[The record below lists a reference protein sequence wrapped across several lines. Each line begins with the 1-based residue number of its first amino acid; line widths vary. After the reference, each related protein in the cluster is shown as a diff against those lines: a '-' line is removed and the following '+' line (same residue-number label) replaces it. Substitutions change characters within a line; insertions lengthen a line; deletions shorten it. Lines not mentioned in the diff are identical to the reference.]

1 MYWSK
6 PNPMPASNLVHMF
19 QKWERETP
27 HHIFFRQP
35 VAGDWRTWT
44 YQQAGEEIRKI
55 ASGLLALNLPS
66 RSNIAIVS
74 KNCAHWI
81 MADLA
86 IFMAGHVSV
95 PLYANSSAA
104 SIKQILEHSESK
116 VIFVGKLDDYEN
128 QKKGIPGN
136 VQKISA
142 SFYGIKDG
150 LLWEDILEKQ
160 KPLANVVER
169 GDEELLT
176 IMYTSGTT
184 GVPKGVMFNS
194 KAFDHTTKILIKYLH
209 AWETLPEHPRLFSY
223 LPLCHIAE
231 RNLTEMLGSYS
242 GATISFVESL
252 ESFGRDLASVQPDLF
267 FGVPRIWAKFQE
279 KILEKMPQKKLDKF
293 LKIPILN
300 SIVKKKIKKSL
311 GLSKAGLKGTAAAP
325 IPVSLLQWFNKL
337 DIRLRE
343 IYGMTENCA
352 LSHSNQKEIRFGTV
366 GHAMETVEVKLSEEQ
381 EILTR
386 HVALMMGYYK
396 EPEMTAQVMTSDGYL
411 RTGDQ
416 GSISADGSLTI
427 TGRVK
432 DLFKTDKGKYISPA
446 PIEMKLLKNSDIE
459 QVCVVGM
466 SIPQPIALVLLSAAG
481 KAKSKEELVKSLSAS
496 VAEVNPTVEHYEELK
511 KVVIMQEEWTINN
524 GLMTPTMKVKRNEVE
539 KLKVPSYPNWY
550 AMEGLVVWE

>member
-1 MYWSK
+1 
-6 PNPMPASNLVHMF
+6 MPASNLIQMF
-19 QKWERETP
+19 LKWERETP
-27 HHIFFRQP
+27 NNIFFRQP
-35 VAGDWRTWT
+35 VAGDWKTWT

-55 ASGLLALNLPS
+55 ASGLLSLNLPA

-86 IFMAGHVSV
+86 IFMSGHVSV

-128 QKKGIPGN
+128 QKKGIPDN
-136 VQKISA
+136 VQKITA

-160 KPLANVVER
+160 KPLTNIIDR

-194 KAFDHTTKILIKYLH
+194 QAFEHTTKILIKYLH

-231 RNLTEMLGSYS
+231 RNLTEMLGCYTGS
-242 GATISFVESL
+242 TISFVESL

-279 KILEKMPQKKLDKF
+279 KILEKMPQKKLDTF
-293 LKIPILN
+293 LKIPILS
-300 SIVKKKIKKSL
+300 SIVKKKIKKNL

-325 IPVSLLQWFNKL
+325 IPVSLLEWFDKL

-366 GHAMETVEVKLSEEQ
+366 GPAMESVEVKLSEEQ
-381 EILTR
+381 EILTK

-396 EPEMTAQVMTSDGYL
+396 EPEMTAQVMTPDGYL

-416 GSISADGSLTI
+416 GSISADGFLTI

-446 PIEMKLLKNSDIE
+446 PIEMKLLKNADIE

-466 SIPQPIALVLLSAAG
+466 SIPQPIALVLLSVAG
-481 KAKSKEELVKSLSAS
+481 KAKTKEEIIKSLTAS
-496 VAEVNPTVEHYEELK
+496 VAKVNPTVEHYEQLK
-511 KVVIMQEEWTINN
+511 KLVIMQQEWTINN

-539 KLKVPSYPNWY
+539 KLKMPHYPKWY
-550 AMEGLVVWE
+550 AMEGIVVWE

>member
-1 MYWSK
+1 
-6 PNPMPASNLVHMF
+6 MPANNLVHMF
-19 QKWERETP
+19 LKWEREIP
-27 HHIFFRQP
+27 NNLFFRQP
-35 VAGDWRTWT
+35 VSGQWKTWT

-55 ASGLLALNLPS
+55 ASGLLALNLPP
-66 RSNIAIVS
+66 RSNIAILS

-116 VIFVGKLDDYEN
+116 AIFIGKLDDYQH
-128 QKKGIPGN
+128 QKMGIPAN
-136 VQKISA
+136 VQKIST
-142 SFYGIKDG
+142 SFYGVNNG
-150 LLWEDILEKQ
+150 LIWEDILKNQ
-160 KPLANVVER
+160 QPLANVVER
-169 GDEELLT
+169 DEEELLT

-194 KAFDHTTKILIKYLH
+194 KAFDHTTKMIVKYLH
-209 AWETLPEHPRLFSY
+209 SWEKLPDHPRLFSY

-231 RNLTEMLGSYS
+231 RNLTEMLGCYS

-252 ESFGRDLASVQPDLF
+252 ETFAHDLASVQPDLF

-279 KILEKMPQKKLDKF
+279 KILEKMPQKKLDTI
-293 LKIPILN
+293 LKIPVLN
-300 SIVKKKIKKSL
+300 TVVKKSIQKKL

-325 IPVSLLQWFNKL
+325 IPVSLLQWFDKL
-337 DIRLRE
+337 GIRLRE

-352 LSHSNQKEIRFGTV
+352 LSHSNQEEIRFGTV
-366 GHAMETVEVKLSEEQ
+366 GKAMESVEVRFTEEN

-396 EPEMTAQVMTSDGYL
+396 EPEMTAQVMTSDGFL
-411 RTGDQ
+411 KTGDQ
-416 GSISADGSLTI
+416 GRLDEDGFLLI
-427 TGRVK
+427 TGRIK

-446 PIEMKLLKNSDIE
+446 PIEMKLQKNSDIE

-466 SIPQPIALVLLSAAG
+466 GIPQPIALVNISAAG
-481 KAKSKEELVKSLSAS
+481 KAKSKEELIQSLTAS
-496 VAEVNPTVEHYEELK
+496 VEEVNPTVEHYEHIK
-511 KVVIMQEEWTINN
+511 KVVIMKEEWSINN

-539 KLKVPSYPNWY
+539 KLKVHHYPEWY
-550 AMEGLVVWE
+550 AKEGVVVWE

>member
-1 MYWSK
+1 M
-6 PNPMPASNLVHMF
+6 ASSPIAQFL
-19 QKWERETP
+19 KWERETP
-27 HHIFFRQP
+27 HNLFFRQP
-35 VAGDWRTWT
+35 IGGDWKTWT

-55 ASGLLALNLPS
+55 ASGLLSLNLPA
-66 RSNIAIVS
+66 RSKIAIVS

-86 IFMAGHVSV
+86 IFMSGHVSV

-128 QKKGIPGN
+128 QKKGIPDS

-150 LLWEDILEKQ
+150 LLWEDIVEKQ
-160 KPLANVVER
+160 KPLTNIVDR

-194 KAFDHTTKILIKYLH
+194 QAFDHTTKILIRYLH

-231 RNLTEMLGSYS
+231 RNLTEMLGCYC

-252 ESFGRDLASVQPDLF
+252 ETFGRDLASVQPDLF

-279 KILEKMPQKKLDKF
+279 KILEKMPQKKLDTF

-325 IPVSLLQWFNKL
+325 IPVSLLQWFDKL

-352 LSHSNQKEIRFGTV
+352 LSHSNQKEIRFGSV
-366 GHAMETVEVKLSEEQ
+366 GPAMESVEVKLTEEQ

-386 HVALMMGYYK
+386 HIALMMGYYK

-416 GSISADGSLTI
+416 GSISADGFLTI

-481 KAKSKEELVKSLSAS
+481 KAKSKEELIKSLSAS

-539 KLKVPSYPNWY
+539 KLKVPHYPKWY
-550 AMEGLVVWE
+550 AMNGLVVWE

>member
-1 MYWSK
+1 M
-6 PNPMPASNLVHMF
+6 NTASSPLEKFFH
-19 QKWERETP
+19 WEKTVP
-27 HHIFFRQP
+27 QNIFFRQP
-35 VAGDWRTWT
+35 INSEWKTWT
-44 YQQAGEEIRKI
+44 YQQAGKEIRILAAALSTFPPKSKI
-55 ASGLLALNLPS
+55 AIL
-66 RSNIAIVS
+66 S

-86 IFMAGHVSV
+86 IMMAGHISV

-104 SIKQILEHSESK
+104 SIKQILEHSESAA
-116 VIFVGKLDDYEN
+116 IFVGKLDDYDV
-128 QKKGIPGN
+128 QKKGIPDS

-142 SFYGIKDG
+142 SIYGIHEG
-150 LLWEDILEKQ
+150 LLWEEVVDTHAAL
-160 KPLANVVER
+160 PHAVER
-169 GDEELLT
+169 SAEELLT

-184 GVPKGVMFNS
+184 GIPKGVMFNS
-194 KAFDHTTKILIKYLH
+194 KAFDHTTDILIKYLH
-209 AWETLPEHPRLFSY
+209 KWETLPKHPRLFSY

-231 RNLTEMLGSYS
+231 RNLTEMLACYT

-252 ESFGRDLASVQPDLF
+252 ETFGRDLESVQPDLF
-267 FGVPRIWAKFQE
+267 FGVPRIWAKFQD
-279 KILEKMPQKKLDKF
+279 KVLEKMPQKKLDTL
-293 LKIPILN
+293 LKIPII
-300 SIVKKKIKKSL
+300 SGIVKKSITKKL

-325 IPVSLLQWFNKL
+325 IPVSLLQWFDSL
-337 DIRLRE
+337 GIRLRE

-366 GHAMETVEVKLSEEQ
+366 GQAMETVEVKFSDDH

-396 EPEMTAQVMTSDGYL
+396 EPAMTAEVMTVDGYL

-416 GSISADGSLTI
+416 GAVDADGFLTI

-446 PIEMKLLKNSDIE
+446 PIEMKLMKNSDIE

-466 SIPQPIALVLLSAAG
+466 GIPQPIALINLSAAG
-481 KAKSKEELVKSLSAS
+481 KTKSKEEIMKSLSAS
-496 VAEVNPTVEHYEELK
+496 LEEINPTLEHYEHLK
-511 KVVIMQEEWTINN
+511 KAVVIKEEWTINN

-539 KLKVPSYPNWY
+539 KIHLPKYPAWY
-550 AMEGLVVWE
+550 SQSNVVVWE

>member
-1 MYWSK
+1 LYWSK

-416 GSISADGSLTI
+416 GSISADGFLTI

>member
-1 MYWSK
+1 M
-6 PNPMPASNLVHMF
+6 AATNLVHMF
-19 QKWERETP
+19 LKWEREIP
-27 HHIFFRQP
+27 SNLFFRQP
-35 VAGDWRTWT
+35 VEGEWKPWT

-55 ASGLLALNLPS
+55 AAGLQAMNLPA
-66 RSNIAIVS
+66 RSNIAILS

-116 VIFVGKLDDYEN
+116 VIFVGKLDDYEH
-128 QKKGIPGN
+128 QKKGIPDH
-136 VQKISA
+136 VKKICA
-142 SFYGIKDG
+142 SFYGIHDG
-150 LLWEDILEKQ
+150 VRWEDILNQQ
-160 KPLANVVER
+160 KPLANLVKR
-169 GDEELLT
+169 GEDELLT

-209 AWETLPEHPRLFSY
+209 AWEKLPDHPRLFSY

-231 RNLTEMLGSYS
+231 RNLTEMLACYS

-252 ESFGRDLASVQPDLF
+252 DTFGRDLAAVQPDLF

-279 KILEKMPQKKLDKF
+279 KILEKMPQQKLDKL
-293 LKIPILN
+293 LKIPILS

-325 IPVSLLQWFNKL
+325 IPVSLLQWFDKL

-366 GHAMETVEVKLSEEQ
+366 GPAMESVEVKLTEEQ

-396 EPEMTAQVMTSDGYL
+396 EPEMTAQVMTPDGYL
-411 RTGDQ
+411 KTGDQ
-416 GSISADGSLTI
+416 GSISADGFLTI

-446 PIEMKLLKNSDIE
+446 PIEMKILRNSDIE

-466 SIPQPIALVLLSAAG
+466 GIPQPIALVLLSAAG
-481 KAKSKEELVKSLSAS
+481 KAKSKKEIIKSLTAS
-496 VAEVNPTVEHYEELK
+496 VEDVNPTVEHYEHLRK
-511 KVVIMQEEWTINN
+511 MVIMKDEWTINN

-539 KLKVPSYPNWY
+539 KLKMPHYPEWY
-550 AMEGLVVWE
+550 EKEGLVVWE

>member
-1 MYWSK
+1 MV
-6 PNPMPASNLVHMF
+6 ATNLVHMF
-19 QKWERETP
+19 LKWEREIP
-27 HHIFFRQP
+27 SNLFFRQP
-35 VAGDWRTWT
+35 MEGEWKPWT

-55 ASGLLALNLPS
+55 AAGLQAMNLPA
-66 RSNIAIVS
+66 RSNIAILS

-128 QKKGIPGN
+128 QKKGIPDH
-136 VQKISA
+136 VKKICA
-142 SFYGIKDG
+142 SVYGINDG
-150 LLWEDILEKQ
+150 LRWEDILNQQ
-160 KPLANVVER
+160 KPLTNIVER
-169 GDEELLT
+169 GEDELLT

-209 AWETLPEHPRLFSY
+209 AWEKLPDHPRLFSY

-231 RNLTEMLGSYS
+231 RNLTEMLACYS

-252 ESFGRDLASVQPDLF
+252 DTFGRDLAAVQPDLF

-279 KILEKMPQKKLDKF
+279 KILEKMPQQKLDKL
-293 LKIPILN
+293 LKIPILS

-325 IPVSLLQWFNKL
+325 IPVSLLQWFDKL

-366 GHAMETVEVKLSEEQ
+366 GPAMESVEVKLTEEQ

-386 HVALMMGYYK
+386 HVAMMMGYYK
-396 EPEMTAQVMTSDGYL
+396 EPEMTAQVMTPDGYL

-416 GSISADGSLTI
+416 GSVSADGFLTI

-446 PIEMKLLKNSDIE
+446 PIEMKILKNSDIE

-466 SIPQPIALVLLSAAG
+466 GIPQPIALVLLSASG
-481 KAKSKEELVKSLSAS
+481 KAKSKEEIAKSLTAS
-496 VAEVNPTVEHYEELK
+496 VEEVNPTVEHYEHIK
-511 KVVIMQEEWTINN
+511 KMVIMKDEWTINN

-539 KLKVPSYPNWY
+539 KLKMPHYPEWY
-550 AMEGLVVWE
+550 EKEGVVVWE

>member
-1 MYWSK
+1 M
-6 PNPMPASNLVHMF
+6 PTNNPVQMF
-19 QKWERETP
+19 LKWERKTP
-27 HHIFFRQP
+27 TNIFFRQP
-35 VAGDWRTWT
+35 VAGQWQTWT

-55 ASGLLALNLPS
+55 ASGLLSMNLPAHS
-66 RSNIAIVS
+66 HIAILS

-86 IFMAGHVSV
+86 IFMAGYVSI

-104 SIKQILEHSESK
+104 SIRQILEHSGSR

-128 QKKGIPGN
+128 QKNGIPEN
-136 VQKISA
+136 VQKIST
-142 SFYGIKDG
+142 SIYGTNDG
-150 LLWEDILEKQ
+150 LLWEGILTKQ
-160 KPLANVVER
+160 KPLTNVIER
-169 GDEELLT
+169 GAEDLLT

-184 GVPKGVMFNS
+184 GVPKGVMFNA
-194 KAFDHTTKILIKYLH
+194 KAFDHTTKILIKYLQ

-231 RNLTEMLGSYS
+231 RNLTEMLGCYT

-252 ESFGRDLASVQPDLF
+252 ETFGSDLASVQPDLF

-279 KILEKMPQKKLDKF
+279 KILEKMPQKKLDTL
-293 LKIPILN
+293 LKIPIIN
-300 SIVKKKIKKSL
+300 GIVKKSIRKKL

-325 IPVSLLQWFNKL
+325 IPVSLLEWFDKL

-366 GHAMETVEVKLSEEQ
+366 GPAMETVEVRLTDEQ

-386 HVALMMGYYK
+386 HIALMMGYYK

-416 GSISADGSLTI
+416 GSISADGFLTI

-446 PIEMKLLKNSDIE
+446 PIEMKLLKNTDIE

-466 SIPQPIALVLLSAAG
+466 GIPQPIALVLLSAVG
-481 KAKSKEELVKSLSAS
+481 KAKTKEEIIKSLTTS
-496 VAEVNPTVEHYEELK
+496 VAEVNPTVEHYEQLK
-511 KVVIMQEEWTINN
+511 KVVIMQQEWTINN

-539 KLKVPSYPNWY
+539 KLKMPHYPKWY
-550 AMEGLVVWE
+550 AMEGMVVWE

>member
-1 MYWSK
+1 
-6 PNPMPASNLVHMF
+6 MPASNLIQMF
-19 QKWERETP
+19 LKWEREAP
-27 HHIFFRQP
+27 NHIFFRQP
-35 VAGDWRTWT
+35 MSGTWKTWT
-44 YQQAGEEIRKI
+44 YQQAGEDIRKI
-55 ASGLLALNLPS
+55 ASGLQSLNLPA
-66 RSNIAIVS
+66 RSNIAIIS

-128 QKKGIPGN
+128 QKNGIPDN

-142 SFYGIKDG
+142 SFYGINDG

-160 KPLANVVER
+160 KPLTSIVDR
-169 GDEELLT
+169 GDAELLT

-194 KAFDHTTKILIKYLH
+194 QAFDHTTKILIKYLH
-209 AWETLPEHPRLFSY
+209 TWETLPEQPQLFSY

-231 RNLTEMLGSYS
+231 RNLTEMLGCYS

-252 ESFGRDLASVQPDLF
+252 ETFGRDLASVQPHLF

-279 KILEKMPQKKLDKF
+279 KILEKMPQKKLDTF
-293 LKIPILN
+293 LKIPILS

-311 GLSKAGLKGTAAAP
+311 GLSRTGLKGTAAAP
-325 IPVSLLQWFNKL
+325 IPVSLLQWFDKL
-337 DIRLRE
+337 GIRLRE

-352 LSHSNQKEIRFGTV
+352 LSHSNQKELRFGTV
-366 GHAMETVEVKLSEEQ
+366 GPAMETVEVKLTEEQ
-381 EILTR
+381 EVLTR

-396 EPEMTAQVMTSDGYL
+396 EPEMTAQVMTPDGYL

-416 GSISADGSLTI
+416 GSISSDGFLTI

-466 SIPQPIALVLLSAAG
+466 SIPQPIALVLLSAGG
-481 KAKSKEELVKSLSAS
+481 KAKPKEELIKSLSAS

-539 KLKVPSYPNWY
+539 KLKVPHYPKWY
-550 AMEGLVVWE
+550 AMEGTVVWE

>member
-416 GSISADGSLTI
+416 GSISADGFLTI

>member
-1 MYWSK
+1 
-6 PNPMPASNLVHMF
+6 MPADSIVTMF

-27 HHIFFRQP
+27 QSIFFRQP
-35 VAGDWRTWT
+35 MGGTWKTWT
-44 YQQAGEEIRKI
+44 YQQAGDEIRKI
-55 ASGLLALNLPS
+55 ASGLQALNLPA

-128 QKKGIPGN
+128 QKKGIPDN
-136 VQKISA
+136 VQKISVGL
-142 SFYGIKDG
+142 FGIKDG
-150 LLWEDILEKQ
+150 LLWEDIVAKQ
-160 KPLANVVER
+160 KPLTTIAER

-184 GVPKGVMFNS
+184 GVPKGVMFHS
-194 KAFDHTTKILIKYLH
+194 KAFDHTTKILVKYLH
-209 AWETLPEHPRLFSY
+209 AWETLPEHPQLFSY

-231 RNLTEMLGSYS
+231 RNLTEMLACYS

-252 ESFGRDLASVQPDLF
+252 ETFGRDLASVQPDLF

-279 KILEKMPQKKLDKF
+279 KILEKMPQKKLDTL
-293 LKIPILN
+293 LKIPILS

-311 GLSKAGLKGTAAAP
+311 GLTNAGLKGTAAAP
-325 IPVSLLQWFNKL
+325 IPVSLLQWFDKL
-337 DIRLRE
+337 GIRLRE

-352 LSHSNQKEIRFGTV
+352 LSHSNQKDIRFGTV
-366 GHAMETVEVKLSEEQ
+366 GLPMETVEVKLSEDH

-386 HVALMMGYYK
+386 HIALMMGYYK
-396 EPEMTAQVMTSDGYL
+396 EPEMTAQVMTADGFL

-416 GSISADGSLTI
+416 GRIDKEGFLTI

-446 PIEMKLLKNSDIE
+446 PIEMKLMKNSDLE

-511 KVVIMQEEWTINN
+511 KVVIMKDEWTINN

-539 KLKVPSYPNWY
+539 KLKVPNYPKWY
-550 AMEGLVVWE
+550 SMEGTVVWE

>member
-1 MYWSK
+1 
-6 PNPMPASNLVHMF
+6 MPASNLVAMF
-19 QKWERETP
+19 LKWERETP
-27 HHIFFRQP
+27 NTIFFRQP
-35 VAGDWRTWT
+35 VAGDWKTWT
-44 YQQAGEEIRKI
+44 YQQAGEDIRKI
-55 ASGLLALNLPS
+55 ASGLQALNLPA
-66 RSNIAIVS
+66 RSKIAIVS

-86 IFMAGHVSV
+86 IFMSGHVSV
-95 PLYANSSAA
+95 PLYSNSSAA

-116 VIFVGKLDDYEN
+116 AIFVGKLDDYEN
-128 QKKGIPGN
+128 QKKGIPDN

-142 SFYGIKDG
+142 SFYGINDG
-150 LLWEDILEKQ
+150 LLWEDILENQ
-160 KPLANVVER
+160 KPLTNIVDR

-231 RNLTEMLGSYS
+231 RNLTEMLGCYS

-252 ESFGRDLASVQPDLF
+252 ETFGHDLAAVQPDLF

-279 KILEKMPQKKLDKF
+279 KILEKMPQQKLDKL

-300 SIVKKKIKKSL
+300 GIVKKSIKKKL
-311 GLSKAGLKGTAAAP
+311 GLSKAGLKGTGAAP
-325 IPVSLLQWFNKL
+325 IPVSLLEWFDKL

-366 GHAMETVEVKLSEEQ
+366 GTAMETVEVKLSDEQ

-416 GSISADGSLTI
+416 GRVDAEGFLTI

-466 SIPQPIALVLLSAAG
+466 SIPQPIALVLLSAKG
-481 KAKSKEELVKSLSAS
+481 KAKTKEEIISSLKTS
-496 VAEVNPTVEHYEELK
+496 VEEVNPTVEHYEQLK

-524 GLMTPTMKVKRNEVE
+524 GSMTPTMKVKRNEVE
-539 KLKVPSYPNWY
+539 KIKMPHYPKWY
-550 AMEGLVVWE
+550 AMEGMVVWE

>member
-1 MYWSK
+1 
-6 PNPMPASNLVHMF
+6 MPASNLVHMF

-416 GSISADGSLTI
+416 GSISADGFLTI